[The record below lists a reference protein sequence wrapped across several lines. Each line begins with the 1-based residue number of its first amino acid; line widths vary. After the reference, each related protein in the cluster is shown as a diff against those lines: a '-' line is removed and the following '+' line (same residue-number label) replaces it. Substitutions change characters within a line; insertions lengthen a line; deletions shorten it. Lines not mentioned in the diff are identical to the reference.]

1 MILDEEE
8 RKKRYE
14 RARQLSNSI
23 NPIKSSNTTA
33 SGLNSNFNNIVLNNY
48 QGNTNEEKEYISRFQ
63 RARQLSNSINPR
75 EDVSAPSISD
85 EEREKGHQNAQRL
98 LNLMDNGKN
107 TIDDEEEDR
116 KRIRAKMDAIW
127 VDDDTSIEQPSKLN
141 QATPSQREA
150 VNVLINKNKP
160 TGLLTNKEKEEQKA
174 KLEQDIKN
182 ASEANSDTNIFS
194 QIGKNIENLWLG
206 TISGVKE
213 FARYLTN
220 PNHTSTQEAE
230 LSSGIENNRNIPK
243 GVSTSYKAEKKN
255 KDDQLIF
262 NAQERKTPLIKLYLD
277 KEDEQKANENI
288 LLDNENAK
296 NLNSTLDEYRNNQGE
311 LELNP
316 VQRNL
321 SNSIANDQAKI
332 ASNTNKIS
340 NPILKKTSELLPSTG
355 NSLAGAGISMINPYL
370 GMSYFIISASG
381 SYETDG
387 RNRGMSKEEA
397 RAYGSIMGFMEGA
410 TEMIGIDKFLK
421 AGSSLRKGAIREA
434 LKNYGLDMANNA
446 IQEAVIDPIDE
457 FTAGVT
463 SGKTKH
469 DYSTREGWEQLAS
482 DMVQDGIDGAL
493 SALLMNGVGASI
505 DSSRLLYNK
514 IRNNPNSITEQ
525 DIKNAYTDIQ
535 NSPDINVKEHFK
547 NSFEYQKEKLN
558 TDNNIYT
565 IVDADEQ
572 GNVNLKQAIGE
583 IIPFD
588 NTAININ
595 PVVVYDNE
603 IGYYNV
609 IDGDSGTK
617 LDTTPY
623 SSKQDAIDGFNDKIS
638 NIDKATISNI
648 NNTVVKN
655 KITLLNKSNE
665 INTNGQNVANQ
676 FYVKTSDNKVYSTED
691 LRNMNTNIQ
700 GEYTREQYNDIT
712 NTINNISDS
721 AIYNSTAA
729 NRVFDTVS
737 NNIENVEVIEQSGNR
752 YINSLNNEGRVV
764 YQQKLNNRPYTGK
777 RIKSIVN
784 TAIKNADTTNL
795 YQESN
800 TNNAQTSQEPKE
812 SNFYS
817 NLTNYAVQDIN
828 KVTEPFSKQE
838 SYSKDEM
845 AEVWNNEVSD
855 NNYDA
860 YYDSNGN
867 IERYIAIEEEGNN
880 IVVNQYDSNDNVVKS
895 EVIPSENG
903 RYKASDIQ
911 DTLNRV
917 ASLYDENRPIKGQQD
932 IEGNEVKSM
941 KKKIDNKKDT
951 KITKKIE
958 EYIAKNPNL
967 ETNINI
973 STDIVNDI
981 NIKEIKQMEAYKMAR
996 DLFSQIHKRKFQNN
1010 NTKTNIYVT
1019 NSDIKESINTTY
1031 TYTEQRKYLKEN
1043 VAIYSQL
1050 DNIIENAEL
1059 ISNTN
1064 ELKGRQNYQL
1074 WEYYAMPI
1082 NIDNNKFIVQFD
1094 TVQRE
1099 DGETHFRVERLYKIT
1114 EEGGSTTVVPT
1125 KKSATRFTVEP
1136 PSTKNS
1142 ISQNSQTVKTSTN
1155 QKNNKSMTNKTIKSL
1170 EDIKVKYKNQT
1181 DQLNI
1186 FENKDNTISINNL
1199 VVKQNLRNKGI
1210 GQNILNDIIDYA
1222 DKNGK
1227 TITLTPTSQYLT
1239 KNKLTN
1245 WYKKN
1250 GFVENKGRNMNYSI
1264 SDTMYRLP
1272 KTSTNN
1278 NIRSMKQNTNKATDS
1293 KGRTLTKQ
1301 QQEYFKDSKVRD
1313 ENGNLL
1319 VMYHGTEANVGIPEN
1334 NWFTIFDIDKAGR
1347 HGNMLGDGFYFTSDR
1362 SHAEQY
1368 AHTKG
1373 NIYET
1378 YLNIKNPLELNN
1390 FSTGELTY
1398 AIRNI
1403 NPYIEADI
1411 YKRDGTVDGYKVRR
1425 YLLDNGYDGI
1435 HSGNTY
1441 VAFNSNQIKNIT
1453 NSSPTDNQDI
1463 RYMKKSNSRNRT
1475 NITNNSK
1482 NLIAQHNTSE
1492 EKLMEALDLGALPV
1506 PSIAITKSDTPI
1518 SNYGDI
1524 TLLFNKDTINP
1535 TDRRNVAY
1543 NSDIYSTRRPQT
1555 VNSLDKAKVKAFE
1568 NSMNNKGISYGYIS
1582 QIEEYIQDNDLTR
1595 AKDTIRYELQKA
1607 NPDVTEQEI
1616 EDSFTE
1622 AIGIIKDKRILKEG
1636 VDPYTPS
1643 GNRKSIEQM
1652 SVPYTLDNIVRLM
1665 TKKSNKGSESGNFA
1679 GLPEV
1684 RANLSQ
1690 QFKNIEEMHQQE
1702 NNLVS
1707 TEEMQKIKEQLND
1720 KFYNLID
1727 EIGKYDK
1734 VERYFGSADVVA
1746 NALNETAKAKN
1757 ISKEVLENE
1766 LDFVSITNVPDKTL
1780 QKAIDFLNSLKNVP
1794 TEYFEVKPQRAVG
1807 LNEIQSAIVP
1817 KNTSKELIDKLK
1829 ENNIPITYYDTE
1841 QERSKLI
1848 ANEAENKNIRFAKK
1862 TAKPKNEEIE
1872 PGATNAQRD
1881 SAYIE
1886 QEIRKIEQSGT
1897 WDDSIPV
1904 TRMTDIRKTI
1914 EDYLGMGVKKGHFRQ
1929 QAYAIYKG
1937 NRDVIRSKELKD
1949 IDSIL
1954 HEAGHALDIGKR
1966 INLNKEGISN
1976 ELLKAVNNYGGYEA
1990 ETRDV
1995 QLEEGFAEVI
2005 REYTIVPNQARI
2017 DYPQTVS
2024 VIEGIRQ
2031 TDKDFNKFITDVQQQ
2046 TYNYIHQN
2054 PENRVL
2060 SNQSIGE
2067 RTDQTK
2073 LTPAK
2078 IQQEVMRNIYDK
2090 DWALKSAVNE
2100 MQKIN
2105 GKTTN
2110 DLKASENAY
2119 YLTRLSSG
2127 IGDKIVS
2134 MLSKGY
2140 IDENGNKL
2148 MPGLESLG
2156 EILGNNEQRFNDLRA
2171 YLVAQRDLEYK
2182 AKTLKT
2188 GIRTMDSKA
2197 VVEQFKNDTQIQE
2210 AAKLVYD
2217 TLDGV
2222 MQYAVNNGLI
2232 DQEAANDLK
2241 ESNAF
2246 YVPMQRVLEKNK
2258 NNVGRRGAVSDI
2270 IKARTGSELDVKDV
2284 LENIV
2289 ANSANIIQQVENN
2302 NILRALYNQGEQAGM
2317 TGRIYDVIDT
2327 PMVKI
2332 GTAKLSTWERELR
2345 NQGVDTTELDLEKT
2359 IDLFAPNNKV
2369 DTNNLITSFINT
2381 DGKRV
2386 YLQFNDEVLFNSLMN
2401 MDKKFMS
2408 AVLNINRKIN
2418 MPLRYGATM
2427 ANIGFAIPNM
2437 ISDTAQAAIFSEAG
2451 FIPVV
2456 DNVIGIMDIL
2466 SAQNKT
2472 ARNFFNKVVPG
2483 YADRIN
2489 TLYAIYEQTGSTSST
2504 RMSQYREVT
2513 QNLMKDVYGTKNSEV
2528 LGIKEKYK
2536 PLKRLLDIMTYIPEL
2551 SEQSTR
2557 FRVFEKNLD
2566 LYRSKGMAETDA
2578 RIQAAL
2584 QSRDATQ
2591 DFGRTGNITREINQ
2605 LIPFSAARVGSAYTF
2620 AEKIKANPKRVATR
2634 MAVLMAIS
2642 MVVKAIG
2649 YDDDEI
2655 EELNQRKKDDNF
2667 VLKIGDQ
2674 IVTIKK
2680 PQGILRSIINLGE
2693 YVQDL
2698 FTGHIEEGKEGERL
2712 TEWVT
2717 NAIMDNMP
2725 ADSVTGLVPNMIA
2738 PVVENAI
2745 NKDLYYNSDIV
2756 KSYDLELPDSEQYY
2770 DYNSQLAIWLGQ
2782 IFNYSP
2788 AKIDNLISG
2797 YFAGLGTS
2805 VTNVIDWIAGKTGIT
2820 TEQPDMGAEDNAV
2833 GKRFIV
2839 NVNSNSQSVDEIY
2852 DLKTELKKKENGGTI
2867 TEEEQQQLETI
2878 TEAINEMSKLNKQIK
2893 EIKKDLTM
2901 SGKEKADQIKI
2912 LQQQKTDTARQALGK
2927 DLLYSENAEAIES
2940 TKFYPSRDTL
2950 SQNKRTLTM
2959 TSEMKKEYEQVASE
2973 YYQKYEK
2980 QGLYSDEKLEQI
2992 KEKAKDYAKS
3002 YMMKKYKSELVKSE

>member
-1 MILDEEE
+1 MFDDEKE
-8 RKKRYE
+8 RKKRE
-14 RARQLSNSI
+14 EEARAIINSGGIGEAINTVNYANATNTRINVQNDEEQAFIDRVNEANSI
-23 NPIKSSNTTA
+23 I
-33 SGLNSNFNNIVLNNY
+33 
-48 QGNTNEEKEYISRFQ
+48 
-63 RARQLSNSINPR
+63 NSINPR
-75 EDVSAPSISD
+75 QNISAPQEPS
-85 EEREKGHQNAQRL
+85 EEDRLKSAQNAQNL
-98 LNLMDNGKN
+98 VSLMDRNIEKTPIVNNDLSGKETN
-107 TIDDEEEDR
+107 TKNTQAIKEELDKQIAATKTQNVTANNNKKNTSIVNKDTNVSLVSNLVENTKEITPTYQKALTEANQKNDDIKEGGLEKFEAMIDTFFDNVVGGVKQTVSGLANLVTTGAALGIRGLEGTAKIFGLEEAGNALNSAYNKVVDTGSNINETANYERTVNSLIEDDTTKTLGDVTNVISNMGASSLIGLAIPAGISGTAVQGLSVAGNSAQEVLDENEDNIGQATLTGLAKGYTSYFTERMFDANILTKGMKKTSIQNSVDKLISSKLNSKLGKEIANRTVGILGENAEELVEDNVDNLIDKLINNKDMPGFKEWWNNTTETAKVTTISTLIMSLLGMGGESFHDKEVDIEADYWIDQAQQFIEQEDMAIHFNPSEVKTIDDTKDFYITRFTPEGEIANIVPTRGKTIANPNENLNVKPAIVRDNYTNLYTVIDEDTGIVLDSTPYTTTIEAESGFDEKVNKLSDLQVRDINQKVNNANYMVTNEFTRIIDQAREELSQ
-116 KRIRAKMDAIW
+116 M
-127 VDDDTSIEQPSKLN
+127 
-141 QATPSQREA
+141 TPSDYGIR
-150 VNVLINKNKP
+150 NTDIN
-160 TGLLTNKEKEEQKA
+160 Q
-174 KLEQDIKN
+174 
-182 ASEANSDTNIFS
+182 NS
-194 QIGKNIENLWLG
+194 NIE
-206 TISGVKE
+206 E
-213 FARYLTN
+213 
-220 PNHTSTQEAE
+220 TQ
-230 LSSGIENNRNIPK
+230 
-243 GVSTSYKAEKKN
+243 
-255 KDDQLIF
+255 
-262 NAQERKTPLIKLYLD
+262 
-277 KEDEQKANENI
+277 
-288 LLDNENAK
+288 
-296 NLNSTLDEYRNNQGE
+296 
-311 LELNP
+311 
-316 VQRNL
+316 
-321 SNSIANDQAKI
+321 
-332 ASNTNKIS
+332 
-340 NPILKKTSELLPSTG
+340 
-355 NSLAGAGISMINPYL
+355 
-370 GMSYFIISASG
+370 
-381 SYETDG
+381 
-387 RNRGMSKEEA
+387 
-397 RAYGSIMGFMEGA
+397 
-410 TEMIGIDKFLK
+410 
-421 AGSSLRKGAIREA
+421 
-434 LKNYGLDMANNA
+434 
-446 IQEAVIDPIDE
+446 
-457 FTAGVT
+457 
-463 SGKTKH
+463 
-469 DYSTREGWEQLAS
+469 
-482 DMVQDGIDGAL
+482 
-493 SALLMNGVGASI
+493 
-505 DSSRLLYNK
+505 
-514 IRNNPNSITEQ
+514 
-525 DIKNAYTDIQ
+525 
-535 NSPDINVKEHFK
+535 
-547 NSFEYQKEKLN
+547 
-558 TDNNIYT
+558 
-565 IVDADEQ
+565 
-572 GNVNLKQAIGE
+572 
-583 IIPFD
+583 
-588 NTAININ
+588 
-595 PVVVYDNE
+595 
-603 IGYYNV
+603 
-609 IDGDSGTK
+609 
-617 LDTTPY
+617 
-623 SSKQDAIDGFNDKIS
+623 
-638 NIDKATISNI
+638 
-648 NNTVVKN
+648 
-655 KITLLNKSNE
+655 
-665 INTNGQNVANQ
+665 
-676 FYVKTSDNKVYSTED
+676 NKV
-691 LRNMNTNIQ
+691 NTL
-700 GEYTREQYNDIT
+700 TR
-712 NTINNISDS
+712 TINNISDKT
-721 AIYNSTAA
+721 IYSQSQTDTLL
-729 NRVFDTVS
+729 DTVS
-737 NNIENVEVIEQSGNR
+737 NNIDNIEYVKEDNGGGILYSFDNDRNITDQQEIKGKVYSGR
-752 YINSLNNEGRVV
+752 
-764 YQQKLNNRPYTGK
+764 K
-777 RIKSIVN
+777 IKNIVN
-784 TAIKNADTTNL
+784 TAIQKADMTYLNTDNNTQTTNAT
-795 YQESN
+795 QNSSEPN
-800 TNNAQTSQEPKE
+800 TS
-812 SNFYS
+812 SFYS
-817 NLTNYAVQDIN
+817 NETNYAVQDIK
-828 KVTEPFSKQE
+828 KVTEPFNKQE
-838 SYSKDEM
+838 SYGKDEM
-845 AEVWNNEVSD
+845 AEVWNEEVSD

-867 IERYIAIEEEGNN
+867 IERYIAIEEDGNN
-880 IVVNQYDSNDNVVKS
+880 IVINQYDNNDNVVKS

-911 DTLNRV
+911 DTINRV
-917 ASLYDENRPIKGQQD
+917 ASLYDENRPIKGQRD

-981 NIKEIKQMEAYKMAR
+981 NIKEIKQMEAYKMAK
-996 DLFSQIHKRKFQNN
+996 DLFGQVHKRKFQNN

-1043 VAIYSQL
+1043 IAIYSQL

-1142 ISQNSQTVKTSTN
+1142 ISQNNQTVKTSTN
-1155 QKNNKSMTNKTIKSL
+1155 PKTNKSQINTTIKSL
-1170 EDIKVKYKNQT
+1170 EDIKTKYKNQT

-1186 FENKDNTISINNL
+1186 FENKDNTISINNM
-1199 VVKQNLRNKGI
+1199 VVKQNLRRKGI
-1210 GQNILNDIIDYA
+1210 GQSILNDIIDYA

-1227 TITLTPTSQYLT
+1227 TITLTPTSQYMTKDRLT
-1239 KNKLTN
+1239 K

-1250 GFVENKGRNMNYSI
+1250 GFVENKGRNTDFSI

-1272 KTSTNN
+1272 KNN
-1278 NIRSMKQNTNKATDS
+1278 TQNN
-1293 KGRTLTKQ
+1293 Q
-1301 QQEYFKDSKVRD
+1301 NVKDDGVR
-1313 ENGNLL
+1313 
-1319 VMYHGTEANVGIPEN
+1319 A
-1334 NWFTIFDIDKAGR
+1334 
-1347 HGNMLGDGFYFTSDR
+1347 
-1362 SHAEQY
+1362 
-1368 AHTKG
+1368 
-1373 NIYET
+1373 
-1378 YLNIKNPLELNN
+1378 
-1390 FSTGELTY
+1390 
-1398 AIRNI
+1398 
-1403 NPYIEADI
+1403 
-1411 YKRDGTVDGYKVRR
+1411 
-1425 YLLDNGYDGI
+1425 
-1435 HSGNTY
+1435 
-1441 VAFNSNQIKNIT
+1441 
-1453 NSSPTDNQDI
+1453 
-1463 RYMKKSNSRNRT
+1463 MKKNTSRNKT
-1475 NITNNSK
+1475 NTTNNSK
-1482 NLIAQHNTSE
+1482 DLIAQHNTSE

-1524 TLLFNKDTINP
+1524 TLLFSKDTINP

-1555 VNSLDKAKVKAFE
+1555 VNSLDKNKVKTFE
-1568 NSMNNKGISYGYIS
+1568 KSMNDKGISYGYIS
-1582 QIEEYIQDNDLTR
+1582 QIEEYIQDNDFTR

-1607 NPDVTEQEI
+1607 NPDITEQEI

-1622 AIGIIKDKRILKEG
+1622 AIEIIKDKRILKEG
-1636 VDPYTPS
+1636 IDPYTSS
-1643 GNRKSIEQM
+1643 GNRKTIEQM

-1665 TKKSNKGSESGNFA
+1665 TKKSNKGSESKNFA

-1707 TEEMQKIKEQLND
+1707 TEEMQKVKEQLND
-1720 KFYNLID
+1720 EFYNLID

-1734 VERYFGSADVVA
+1734 VERYFGSTDTVA

-1766 LDFVSITNVPDKTL
+1766 LDFVSITNIPDKIL
-1780 QKAIDFLNSLKNVP
+1780 QKAVDFLNSLKNVP

-1807 LNEIQSAIVP
+1807 LNEIQSAVIP

-1829 ENNIPITYYDTE
+1829 ENNIPITYYDTQ
-1841 QERSKLI
+1841 QERNKI
-1848 ANEAENKNIRFAKK
+1848 ITNETEDKNIRFAKK
-1862 TAKPKNEEIE
+1862 TAK
-1872 PGATNAQRD
+1872 ATNTDNTGLRNAEREG
-1881 SAYIE
+1881 SYIE
-1886 QEIRKIEQSGT
+1886 QEIQKVEATGN

-1904 TRMTDIRKTI
+1904 TKMTDIRKTI
-1914 EDYLGMGVKKGHFRQ
+1914 EDYLGIGVQKGRFRQ
-1929 QAYAIYKG
+1929 QAYGIYKG
-1937 NRDVIRSKELKD
+1937 NRDVIRTKELKD
-1949 IDSIL
+1949 MDTIL
-1954 HEAGHALDIGKR
+1954 HETGHALDIGKR
-1966 INLNKEGISN
+1966 IKLNKEAISD

-1990 ETRDV
+1990 ETRQV

-2005 REYTIVPNQARI
+2005 REYTIIPEQARL
-2017 DYPQTVS
+2017 DYPQTVA
-2024 VIEGIRQ
+2024 VLEGMRQ
-2031 TDKDFNKFITDVQQQ
+2031 EDKDFNKFITDVQQQ
-2046 TYNYIHQN
+2046 TYDYIHQN
-2054 PENRVL
+2054 PRNRTL
-2060 SNQSIGE
+2060 SNVSIGE

-2100 MQKIN
+2100 MQKVN
-2105 GKTTN
+2105 GKTTK

-2127 IGDKIVS
+2127 IGDKVVS

-2148 MPGLESLG
+2148 MPGLDKLG
-2156 EILGNNEQRFNDLRA
+2156 EILGNDASRFDDLRA

-2210 AAKLVYD
+2210 ASKLVYD

-2222 MQYAVNNGLI
+2222 MQYATNNGLI
-2232 DQEAANDLK
+2232 EQETANRLR

-2246 YVPMQRVLEKNK
+2246 YVPMQRVLEGNK
-2258 NNVGRRGAVSDI
+2258 NNVGRRGAVADI

-2302 NILRALYNQGEQAGM
+2302 NILKALYKQGEQAGM
-2317 TGRIYDVIDT
+2317 TGKIYDVIDA

-2332 GTAKLSTWERELR
+2332 GTAKLSTWERELK
-2345 NQGVDTTELDLEKT
+2345 NQGVDTSKLDLEKT

-2369 DTNNLITSFINT
+2369 DTNNLITSFIN
-2381 DGKRV
+2381 DNGKRV
-2386 YLQFNDEVLFNSLMN
+2386 YLQFNDEILFNSLMN

-2408 AVLNINRKIN
+2408 AVLNINRKLN

-2466 SAQNKT
+2466 SVQNKS

-2489 TLYAIYEQTGSTSST
+2489 TLYALYEQTGATSAT
-2504 RMSQYREVT
+2504 RMSQYRERT
-2513 QNLMKDVYGTKNSEV
+2513 QSLMKDVYGTKNSEV

-2557 FRVFEKNLD
+2557 FRVFEKNLEY
-2566 LYRSKGMAETDA
+2566 YRRNGMAETDA

-2591 DFGRTGNITREINQ
+2591 DFGRTGNVTREINQ

-2620 AEKIKANPKRVATR
+2620 AEKVRANPKRVASR

-2642 MVVKAIG
+2642 MAIKAIG

-2655 EELNQRKKDDNF
+2655 EELNQRKKNDNF

-2680 PQGILRSIINLGE
+2680 PQGILRSILNLGE
-2693 YVQDL
+2693 YIQDL

-2712 TEWVT
+2712 SELIQSAV
-2717 NAIMDNMP
+2717 MDNMP

-2805 VTNVIDWIAGKTGIT
+2805 ITDIMDYAFGKLGIT
-2820 TEQPDMGAEDNAV
+2820 AEQPEMGAEDNAV
-2833 GKRFIV
+2833 GKRFFV

-2852 DLKTELKKKENGGTI
+2852 DLKTDLTKKKNGGTI
-2867 TEEEQQQLETI
+2867 TEEEQQQLDTI
-2878 TEAINEMSKLNKQIK
+2878 TEAISEMSKLNKQIK
-2893 EIKKDLTM
+2893 EIKKDLTK
-2901 SGKEKADQIKI
+2901 SGEQKADEIKL

-2927 DLLYSENAEAIES
+2927 ELLYSENQEKIES
-2940 TKFYPSRDTL
+2940 TKLYPSRDTL
-2950 SQNKRTLTM
+2950 SKNNRTLTM
-2959 TSEMKKEYEQVASE
+2959 TPEMKKEYEEVANE
-2973 YYQKYEK
+2973 YYNKYAR

-2992 KEKAKDYAKS
+2992 QEKAKDYAKN
-3002 YMMKKYKSELVKSE
+3002 YMMKKYKDELTK

>member
-1 MILDEEE
+1 MFNDEEE
-8 RKKRYE
+8 RKKREEEAKSIINSVTIGDAINTVNYANATNTKINVRNE
-14 RARQLSNSI
+14 QEQSLIDRINEANSI
-23 NPIKSSNTTA
+23 I
-33 SGLNSNFNNIVLNNY
+33 
-48 QGNTNEEKEYISRFQ
+48 
-63 RARQLSNSINPR
+63 NSINPR
-75 EDVSAPSISD
+75 ENIPAPQEPSEEDRIKSI
-85 EEREKGHQNAQRL
+85 QNAQNL
-98 LNLMDNGKN
+98 IDLMDRNTEETSMVGNDLSEKSTNQRNTQITKEELDKQIAATKTQNVTANNNQKNTSIINKNTNISIVSNPVDNTKEITPTYQKALTEAKQKNEDIQEGGLEKFEAMLDTFFDNVVGGAKQTVSGLVNLVTTGAGLGIRGLEGAAKIFGLEEAGNALNSTYNKIIDTGSNINETANYERTVNSLIEDNATKTLGDVTNVISNMGTSTLIGLALPVGVSGTAVQGLSVAGNSAQEVLDENKDNIGRATITGLAKGYTSYLTERMFDANILTKGMKKTSVQKAVDRLISNKLNSDLGKEIANRTVGILGENAEELVEDNVDNLIDKMINDKEMPGFKEWWENTTETAKITTISTLIMSLLGMGGESFHNKEVDIEADYWIDQAQQFIEQEDMAIHYNLGERKGLYDTKEFYITRFTPQGEIANIVPTRGKEIVSTSNKLNVKPAIVMDNITDMYTVIDENTGVVLDSTPYSTTVEAENGYNEKVNKLSDLQVRDINQKINNASYMVNNKFSSIIQQAKTELNQSTKTNFENINNNENVENSIKKQQNNINTLIN
-107 TIDDEEEDR
+107 TID
-116 KRIRAKMDAIW
+116 
-127 VDDDTSIEQPSKLN
+127 
-141 QATPSQREA
+141 
-150 VNVLINKNKP
+150 
-160 TGLLTNKEKEEQKA
+160 
-174 KLEQDIKN
+174 
-182 ASEANSDTNIFS
+182 
-194 QIGKNIENLWLG
+194 
-206 TISGVKE
+206 
-213 FARYLTN
+213 
-220 PNHTSTQEAE
+220 
-230 LSSGIENNRNIPK
+230 
-243 GVSTSYKAEKKN
+243 
-255 KDDQLIF
+255 
-262 NAQERKTPLIKLYLD
+262 
-277 KEDEQKANENI
+277 
-288 LLDNENAK
+288 
-296 NLNSTLDEYRNNQGE
+296 
-311 LELNP
+311 
-316 VQRNL
+316 
-321 SNSIANDQAKI
+321 
-332 ASNTNKIS
+332 KIS
-340 NPILKKTSELLPSTG
+340 NKRIYKKDDTTTLLDTVSNNVKNIDFVPEDKGVGTLYSYDNEGNITKEQRLNNKFYTG
-355 NSLAGAGISMINPYL
+355 
-370 GMSYFIISASG
+370 
-381 SYETDG
+381 
-387 RNRGMSKEEA
+387 R
-397 RAYGSIMGFMEGA
+397 SI
-410 TEMIGIDKFLK
+410 
-421 AGSSLRKGAIREA
+421 
-434 LKNYGLDMANNA
+434 KNIVNTA
-446 IQEAVIDPIDE
+446 IQ
-457 FTAGVT
+457 
-463 SGKTKH
+463 
-469 DYSTREGWEQLAS
+469 
-482 DMVQDGIDGAL
+482 
-493 SALLMNGVGASI
+493 
-505 DSSRLLYNK
+505 
-514 IRNNPNSITEQ
+514 
-525 DIKNAYTDIQ
+525 NADTTY
-535 NSPDINVKEHFK
+535 
-547 NSFEYQKEKLN
+547 LN
-558 TDNNIYT
+558 TDNNT
-565 IVDADEQ
+565 Q
-572 GNVNLKQAIGE
+572 
-583 IIPFD
+583 
-588 NTAININ
+588 T
-595 PVVVYDNE
+595 
-603 IGYYNV
+603 
-609 IDGDSGTK
+609 
-617 LDTTPY
+617 
-623 SSKQDAIDGFNDKIS
+623 
-638 NIDKATISNI
+638 
-648 NNTVVKN
+648 
-655 KITLLNKSNE
+655 
-665 INTNGQNVANQ
+665 
-676 FYVKTSDNKVYSTED
+676 
-691 LRNMNTNIQ
+691 TNIPQ
-700 GEYTREQYNDIT
+700 SSSEP
-712 NTINNISDS
+712 NT
-721 AIYNSTAA
+721 
-729 NRVFDTVS
+729 
-737 NNIENVEVIEQSGNR
+737 
-752 YINSLNNEGRVV
+752 
-764 YQQKLNNRPYTGK
+764 
-777 RIKSIVN
+777 
-784 TAIKNADTTNL
+784 
-795 YQESN
+795 
-800 TNNAQTSQEPKE
+800 

-817 NLTNYAVQDIN
+817 NQGNNYTNNTGYAVQDIQ
-828 KVTEPFSKQE
+828 KVTEPFDNQE
-838 SYSKDEM
+838 SYSRDDM
-845 AEVWNNEVSD
+845 VDIWNNQVSN

-867 IERYIAIEEEGNN
+867 IERYIAIEEEGKN
-880 IVVNQYDSNDNVVKS
+880 IVVNQYDNNDNVVKS

-911 DTLNRV
+911 DTISKV
-917 ASLYDENRPIKGQQD
+917 ASLYDENRPIKGQRD

-941 KKKIDNKKDT
+941 KKKI
-951 KITKKIE
+951 
-958 EYIAKNPNL
+958 
-967 ETNINI
+967 
-973 STDIVNDI
+973 
-981 NIKEIKQMEAYKMAR
+981 
-996 DLFSQIHKRKFQNN
+996 
-1010 NTKTNIYVT
+1010 
-1019 NSDIKESINTTY
+1019 
-1031 TYTEQRKYLKEN
+1031 
-1043 VAIYSQL
+1043 
-1050 DNIIENAEL
+1050 
-1059 ISNTN
+1059 
-1064 ELKGRQNYQL
+1064 
-1074 WEYYAMPI
+1074 
-1082 NIDNNKFIVQFD
+1082 
-1094 TVQRE
+1094 
-1099 DGETHFRVERLYKIT
+1099 VE
-1114 EEGGSTTVVPT
+1114 GDSTTVVPT

-1136 PSTKNS
+1136 ASTKNS
-1142 ISQNSQTVKTSTN
+1142 IQQNSKTVKNTAI
-1155 QKNNKSMTNKTIKSL
+1155 NKSMQNNTQDQKKIQKELHKRIQNAILSKNSKGRTYLGDVSEKVANKIKQLLGFEISDRRHVLADNDIRHMIKQHGNPTL
-1170 EDIKVKYKNQT
+1170 EKQKGQIAITTKDIEKIP
-1181 DQLNI
+1181 DI
-1186 FENKDNTISINNL
+1186 INNYDRL
-1199 VVKQNLRNKGI
+1199 VQGNN
-1210 GQNILNDIIDYA
+1210 NTE
-1222 DKNGK
+1222 GK
-1227 TITLTPTSQYLT
+1227 TIRYIKKYSDNISYVVEVVPAKGNVLKIKTMWKKPVRVTNSKNTPSLTSKTEPGLGTST
-1239 KNKLTN
+1239 SNN
-1245 WYKKN
+1245 
-1250 GFVENKGRNMNYSI
+1250 SI
-1264 SDTMYRLP
+1264 SQNNQNVKDNGIRAM
-1272 KTSTNN
+1272 KNTSA
-1278 NIRSMKQNTNKATDS
+1278 KVTDS
-1293 KGRTLTKQ
+1293 QGRTLTKQ

-1319 VMYHGTEANVGIPEN
+1319 VMYHGTEANVGLADDY
-1334 NWFTIFDIDKAGR
+1334 WFTIFDIDRAGS
-1347 HGNMLGDGFYFTSDR
+1347 HGSMLGDGFYFTSDR

-1373 NIYET
+1373 HIYET

-1506 PSIAITKSDTPI
+1506 PSIAITKSDMPI
-1518 SNYGDI
+1518 SNYGNI

-1535 TDRRNVAY
+1535 TDRRNIAY

-1555 VNSLDKAKVKAFE
+1555 VNSLDKNKVKTFE

-1582 QIEEYIQDNDLTR
+1582 QIEEYIQDNDFTR

-1616 EDSFTE
+1616 ENSFAKAMET
-1622 AIGIIKDKRILKEG
+1622 IKDKRILRED

-1643 GNRKSIEQM
+1643 GNRRTIEQM

-1665 TKKSNKGSESGNFA
+1665 TKKSNKGSESNNFA

-1707 TEEMQKIKEQLND
+1707 TEEMQKAKEQLND
-1720 KFYNLID
+1720 EFYNLID

-1734 VERYFGSADVVA
+1734 VERYFGSTDTVA

-1829 ENNIPITYYDTE
+1829 ENNIPITYYDTQ
-1841 QERSKLI
+1841 QERNKII
-1848 ANEAENKNIRFAKK
+1848 ANETENKNIRFAKK
-1862 TAKPKNEEIE
+1862 TAKTPKVEGEILE
-1872 PGATNAQRD
+1872 PGQTNAQRE
-1881 SAYIE
+1881 SNYIE
-1886 QEIRKIEQSGT
+1886 QEIRKIEESGN

-1914 EDYLGMGVKKGHFRQ
+1914 ENYLGLGVQKGHFRQ
-1929 QAYAIYKG
+1929 QAYGIYKG
-1937 NRDVIRSKELKD
+1937 NRDVIRTKELKD
-1949 IDSIL
+1949 IDTIL
-1954 HEAGHALDIGKR
+1954 HETGHALDIGKR
-1966 INLNKEGISN
+1966 INLNKEAISD
-1976 ELLKAVNNYGGYEA
+1976 ELLKAASNYGGYEA
-1990 ETRDV
+1990 ETREV

-2017 DYPQTVS
+2017 DYPQTVA
-2024 VIEGIRQ
+2024 ILEGIRQ
-2031 TDKDFNKFITDVQQQ
+2031 TDKEFNKFITDVQQQ

-2054 PENRVL
+2054 PRNRTL
-2060 SNQSIGE
+2060 SNVSIGE

-2105 GKTTN
+2105 GKSTR

-2127 IGDKIVS
+2127 IGDKVIS

-2140 IDENGNKL
+2140 IDENGTKL
-2148 MPGLESLG
+2148 MPGLEQLG

-2210 AAKLVYD
+2210 ASKLVYD

-2232 DQEAANDLK
+2232 DQETADSLR

-2246 YVPMQRVLEKNK
+2246 YVPMQRVLESNK
-2258 NNVGRRGAVSDI
+2258 NNVGRRGAVADV
-2270 IKARTGSELDVKDV
+2270 IKSRTGSELDVKDV

-2302 NILRALYNQGEQAGM
+2302 NILKALYKQGEQAGM
-2317 TGRIYDVIDT
+2317 TGKIYDVIDA

-2332 GTAKLSTWERELR
+2332 GTAKLSTWERELK
-2345 NQGVDTTELDLEKT
+2345 NQGVDTSKLDLEKT

-2369 DTNNLITSFINT
+2369 DTNNLITSFIN
-2381 DGKRV
+2381 DNGKRV
-2386 YLQFNDEVLFNSLMN
+2386 YLQFNDEILFNSLMN

-2408 AVLNINRKIN
+2408 AVLNINRKLN

-2466 SAQNKT
+2466 SVQNKS

-2489 TLYAIYEQTGSTSST
+2489 TLYALYEQTGATSAT
-2504 RMSQYREVT
+2504 RMSQYRERT
-2513 QNLMKDVYGTKNSEV
+2513 QSLMKDVYGTKNSEV

-2557 FRVFEKNLD
+2557 FRVFEKNLEY
-2566 LYRSKGMAETDA
+2566 YRRNGMAETDA
-2578 RIQAAL
+2578 RIRAAL

-2591 DFGRTGNITREINQ
+2591 DFGRTGNVTREINQ

-2620 AEKIKANPKRVATR
+2620 AEKVRANPKRVASR

-2642 MVVKAIG
+2642 MAIKAIG
-2649 YDDDEI
+2649 YDDEEI
-2655 EELNQRKKDDNF
+2655 EELNQRKKNDNF

-2680 PQGILRSIINLGE
+2680 PQGILRSILNLGE
-2693 YVQDL
+2693 YIQDL

-2712 TEWVT
+2712 AELVQS
-2717 NAIMDNMP
+2717 AIMDNMP

-2805 VTNVIDWIAGKTGIT
+2805 ITDIMDYAFSKLGIT
-2820 TEQPDMGAEDNAV
+2820 AEQPEMGAEDNAV
-2833 GKRFIV
+2833 GKRFFV

-2852 DLKTELKKKENGGTI
+2852 DLKTDLTKKKNGGTI
-2867 TEEEQQQLETI
+2867 TEEEQQQLDTI
-2878 TEAINEMSKLNKQIK
+2878 TEAISEISKLNKQIK
-2893 EIKKDLTM
+2893 EIKKDLTK
-2901 SGKEKADQIKI
+2901 SGEQKADEIKL

-2927 DLLYSENAEAIES
+2927 ELLYSENQEKIES
-2940 TKFYPSRDTL
+2940 TKLYPSRDTL
-2950 SQNKRTLTM
+2950 SQNNRTLTM
-2959 TSEMKKEYEQVASE
+2959 TPEMKKEYEEVANE
-2973 YYQKYEK
+2973 YYNKYAR

-2992 KEKAKDYAKS
+2992 QEKAKDYAKN
-3002 YMMKKYKSELVKSE
+3002 YMMKKYKSELIK

>member
-1 MILDEEE
+1 MALDEEE
-8 RKKRYE
+8 RKRRYE

-23 NPIKSSNTTA
+23 NPSKTSSNTTG
-33 SGLNSNFNNIVLNNY
+33 GLNSNFNTIVLYNY
-48 QGNTNEEKEYISRFQ
+48 QGNTDEEREYVSRFQ

-75 EDVSAPSISD
+75 QNVPAPSSTD
-85 EEREKGHQNAQRL
+85 EEIEQGHKNVQGLLSLMDKNTQQDINSNNIQQEESNPNANSRFRINNTKSKEEVDKQIQQASSQNVQPNTNNENNNSIVDNDIKIGLASEQETQNAQEL
-98 LNLMDNGKN
+98 TQTD
-107 TIDDEEEDR
+107 
-116 KRIRAKMDAIW
+116 
-127 VDDDTSIEQPSKLN
+127 IE
-141 QATPSQREA
+141 AM
-150 VNVLINKNKP
+150 
-160 TGLLTNKEKEEQKA
+160 
-174 KLEQDIKN
+174 
-182 ASEANSDTNIFS
+182 SEAN
-194 QIGKNIENLWLG
+194 
-206 TISGVKE
+206 
-213 FARYLTN
+213 
-220 PNHTSTQEAE
+220 
-230 LSSGIENNRNIPK
+230 
-243 GVSTSYKAEKKN
+243 
-255 KDDQLIF
+255 
-262 NAQERKTPLIKLYLD
+262 RK
-277 KEDEQKANENI
+277 NENI
-288 LLDNENAK
+288 EKGGLAKFEEIVDTFFDNIIGGVKQTVSGLANVVTTGAALGLRGLEGAAGILGLEDASKSLNKAYNSTVEAGSNVNEIANYERTVNSQIDDDLTRTVGDVTNVISNMVSSQVIGYALPSNVPGVVIQGLSVGGNSAQEVLDENKDNIGQATLTGLAKGYTSYLTEKMFDANILTRGMKKEKKSIQNAVDKLISDKINSQFGKEAANRVVGILGENAEELVEDNIDNIIDNIINK
-296 NLNSTLDEYRNNQGE
+296 KDTPEAFSEEWWANTSETAKITTISTIVMSLLGLGGESFHEKEVDMEANYWIDQAQQFIEQEDMAIHFNPSEVKTMEDTKDFYITRFTPEGEIANVVATRGKTIANPNQ
-311 LELNP
+311 ELNVKP
-316 VQRNL
+316 AIVKDN
-321 SNSIANDQAKI
+321 I
-332 ASNTNKIS
+332 
-340 NPILKKTSELLPSTG
+340 TS
-355 NSLAGAGISMINPYL
+355 M
-370 GMSYFIISASG
+370 
-381 SYETDG
+381 
-387 RNRGMSKEEA
+387 
-397 RAYGSIMGFMEGA
+397 
-410 TEMIGIDKFLK
+410 
-421 AGSSLRKGAIREA
+421 
-434 LKNYGLDMANNA
+434 
-446 IQEAVIDPIDE
+446 
-457 FTAGVT
+457 
-463 SGKTKH
+463 
-469 DYSTREGWEQLAS
+469 
-482 DMVQDGIDGAL
+482 
-493 SALLMNGVGASI
+493 
-505 DSSRLLYNK
+505 
-514 IRNNPNSITEQ
+514 
-525 DIKNAYTDIQ
+525 
-535 NSPDINVKEHFK
+535 
-547 NSFEYQKEKLN
+547 
-558 TDNNIYT
+558 
-565 IVDADEQ
+565 
-572 GNVNLKQAIGE
+572 
-583 IIPFD
+583 
-588 NTAININ
+588 
-595 PVVVYDNE
+595 
-603 IGYYNV
+603 YNV
-609 IDGDSGTK
+609 IDEDTGVVLDS
-617 LDTTPY
+617 TPY
-623 SSKQDAIDGFNDKIS
+623 STTMEAESGFDEKVNKLSDIQIKDI
-638 NIDKATISNI
+638 NQKIDKASYTVTNQFARVIDEARNELAQMTPVDYGVNTRQNTQENQEQERQNFENI
-648 NNTVVKN
+648 NKTINQISDKSVYNRTAVDD
-655 KITLLNKSNE
+655 LLN
-665 INTNGQNVANQ
+665 
-676 FYVKTSDNKVYSTED
+676 
-691 LRNMNTNIQ
+691 
-700 GEYTREQYNDIT
+700 
-712 NTINNISDS
+712 
-721 AIYNSTAA
+721 
-729 NRVFDTVS
+729 TVS
-737 NNIENVEVIEQSGNR
+737 NNINNVEYVQEDNGGGILYSFD
-752 YINSLNNEGRVV
+752 
-764 YQQKLNNRPYTGK
+764 NNRNITGQQNINGKVYSGK

-784 TAIKNADTTNL
+784 TAIQNADTTSL
-795 YQESN
+795 YQEAN
-800 TNNAQTSQEPKE
+800 TNNTQTSSEQNTNV
-812 SNFYS
+812 SNS
-817 NLTNYAVQDIN
+817 NSTNYAVQDIN
-828 KVTEPFSKQE
+828 KVTEPFDNQDT
-838 SYSKDEM
+838 YSRDDM
-845 AEVWNNEVSD
+845 VDIWNNQVSN

-867 IERYIAIEEEGNN
+867 IERYIAIEEEGKN
-880 IVVNQYDSNDNVVKS
+880 IVVNQYDNNDNVVKS

-903 RYKASDIQ
+903 RYSANDIQ
-911 DTLNRV
+911 DTLSRV

-941 KKKIDNKKDT
+941 KKNNNKKSNTSIDIT
-951 KITKKIE
+951 KELHDKIKNAVNNKHSRRKTNLGTITTKAANRIEKITGIE
-958 EYIAKNPNL
+958 VNNRKQVL
-967 ETNINI
+967 L
-973 STDIVNDI
+973 DNDI
-981 NIKEIKQMEAYKMAR
+981 RHMLNQHSDKIKEAKKG
-996 DLFSQIHKRKFQNN
+996 QIAITSKDIERIPDIINN
-1010 NTKTNIYVT
+1010 YDRIVKG
-1019 NSDIKESINTTY
+1019 SINTKG
-1031 TYTEQRKYLKEN
+1031 EQSVRYIKRIN
-1043 VAIYSQL
+1043 
-1050 DNIIENAEL
+1050 
-1059 ISNTN
+1059 NT
-1064 ELKGRQNYQL
+1064 RNYVV
-1074 WEYYAMPI
+1074 EIVPK
-1082 NIDNNKFIVQFD
+1082 DNNNLIIKTMWIKPV
-1094 TVQRE
+1094 
-1099 DGETHFRVERLYKIT
+1099 RVTNGQQTPNLTSKT
-1114 EEGGSTTVVPT
+1114 KPNNGNTT
-1125 KKSATRFTVEP
+1125 S
-1136 PSTKNS
+1136 SNNS
-1142 ISQNSQTVKTSTN
+1142 IT
-1155 QKNNKSMTNKTIKSL
+1155 QKNNSVKNTVISKSMQNNK
-1170 EDIKVKYKNQT
+1170 N
-1181 DQLNI
+1181 
-1186 FENKDNTISINNL
+1186 NTSN
-1199 VVKQNLRNKGI
+1199 
-1210 GQNILNDIIDYA
+1210 
-1222 DKNGK
+1222 
-1227 TITLTPTSQYLT
+1227 T
-1239 KNKLTN
+1239 
-1245 WYKKN
+1245 
-1250 GFVENKGRNMNYSI
+1250 
-1264 SDTMYRLP
+1264 
-1272 KTSTNN
+1272 
-1278 NIRSMKQNTNKATDS
+1278 RSMKRNTNKVTDS
-1293 KGRTLTKQ
+1293 EGRTLTKQ

-1319 VMYHGTEANVGIPEN
+1319 VMYHGTEANVGIPEDF
-1334 NWFTIFDIDKAGR
+1334 WFTVFDIDKAGS
-1347 HGNMLGDGFYFTSDR
+1347 HGSMLGEGFYFTSDR

-1390 FSTGELTY
+1390 FSTGELAY

-1411 YKRDGTVDGYKVRR
+1411 YKRDGTIDGYKVRR

-1453 NSSPTDNQDI
+1453 NSSPTSNDDI
-1463 RYMKKSNSRNRT
+1463 RYMKKSNSKNK
-1475 NITNNSK
+1475 TNNSK
-1482 NLIAQHNTSE
+1482 DLIAQHNTSE

-1524 TLLFNKDTINP
+1524 TLLFSKDTINP

-1555 VNSLDKAKVKAFE
+1555 VNSLDKNKVKTFE
-1568 NSMNNKGISYGYIS
+1568 KSMNDKGISYGYIS
-1582 QIEEYIQDNDLTR
+1582 QIEEYIQDNDFTR

-1607 NPDVTEQEI
+1607 NPDITEQEI

-1622 AIGIIKDKRILKEG
+1622 AMGTIKDKRILKEG

-1643 GNRKSIEQM
+1643 GNRKTIEQM

-1665 TKKSNKGSESGNFA
+1665 TKKSNKGSESNNFA

-1702 NNLVS
+1702 SNLVS
-1707 TEEMQKIKEQLND
+1707 TEEMQKVKEQLND
-1720 KFYNLID
+1720 EFYNLID

-1734 VERYFGSADVVA
+1734 VERYFGSADTVA

-1807 LNEIQSAIVP
+1807 LNEIQSAVIP

-1829 ENNIPITYYDTE
+1829 ENNIPITYYDTQ
-1841 QERSKLI
+1841 QERNKII
-1848 ANEAENKNIRFAKK
+1848 ANETENKNIRFAKK
-1862 TAKPKNEEIE
+1862 TAKTPKIEGEILE
-1872 PGATNAQRD
+1872 PGQTNAQRE
-1881 SAYIE
+1881 SNYIE
-1886 QEIRKIEQSGT
+1886 QEIRMIEQSGN

-1914 EDYLGMGVKKGHFRQ
+1914 EDYLGIGVQKGHFRQ
-1929 QAYAIYKG
+1929 QAYGIYKG
-1937 NRDVIRSKELKD
+1937 NRDVIRTKELKD
-1949 IDSIL
+1949 MDTIL
-1954 HEAGHALDIGKR
+1954 HETGHTLDIGKR
-1966 INLNKEGISN
+1966 INLNKESIAN
-1976 ELLKAVNNYGGYEA
+1976 ELLTAVNKYGGYEA
-1990 ETRDV
+1990 ETRNV

-2024 VIEGIRQ
+2024 ILEGIRQ

-2054 PENRVL
+2054 PRNRTL
-2060 SNQSIGE
+2060 SNVSIGE

-2105 GKTTN
+2105 GKSTR

-2127 IGDKIVS
+2127 IGDKVIS

-2140 IDENGNKL
+2140 IDENGTKL
-2148 MPGLESLG
+2148 MPGLEQLG

-2210 AAKLVYD
+2210 ASKLVYD

-2232 DQEAANDLK
+2232 SQETADSLR

-2246 YVPMQRVLEKNK
+2246 YVPMQRVLEGSK

-2317 TGRIYDVIDT
+2317 TGKIYDVIDA

-2369 DTNNLITSFINT
+2369 DTNNLITSFIDTN
-2381 DGKRV
+2381 GKRV

-2408 AVLNINRKIN
+2408 AVLNINRKLN

-2437 ISDTAQAAIFSEAG
+2437 ISDTTQAAIFSEAG

-2489 TLYAIYEQTGSTSST
+2489 TLYAIYEQTGATSST
-2504 RMSQYREVT
+2504 RMSQYRETT

-2536 PLKRLLDIMTYIPEL
+2536 PLKRLLDIMTYIPEI

-2557 FRVFEKNLD
+2557 FRVFEKNIEY
-2566 LYRSKGMAETDA
+2566 YRKNGMAETDA

-2620 AEKIKANPKRVATR
+2620 AEKVKGNPKRVASR
-2634 MAVLMAIS
+2634 MAILMVISTAI
-2642 MVVKAIG
+2642 KAIG

-2667 VLKIGDQ
+2667 VLKVGDQ

-2712 TEWVT
+2712 VELVQS
-2717 NAIMDNMP
+2717 AIMDNMP

-2805 VTNVIDWIAGKTGIT
+2805 VTNVIDWIAGKVGIT
-2820 TEQPDMGAEDNAV
+2820 AEEPNMGAEDNAV
-2833 GKRFIV
+2833 GKRFFV
-2839 NVNSNSQSVDEIY
+2839 NVNSNSQSVDDVY
-2852 DLKTELKKKENGGTI
+2852 TLKTDLTKKANGGTI
-2867 TEEEQQQLETI
+2867 TPEEEKQLEAV
-2878 TEAINEMSKLNKQIK
+2878 TEATSNMAKLNKQIK
-2893 EIKKDLTM
+2893 EIKKSLTL
-2901 SGKEKADQIKI
+2901 SADEKAEQIRV
-2912 LQQQKTDTARQALGK
+2912 LQEQKTDTARQALGK
-2927 DLLYSENAEAIES
+2927 ELLYSNNEETIES

-2950 SQNKRTLTM
+2950 SQNKRTLTL
-2959 TSEMKKEYEQVASE
+2959 TSEMKKEYEEKAYE

-2980 QGLYSDEKLEQI
+2980 QGLYSEEKLEQI

-3002 YMMKKYKSELVKSE
+3002 YMMNKYKSELVRSEE

>member
-1 MILDEEE
+1 MNNLNNDEEE
-8 RKKRYE
+8 KKKRE
-14 RARQLSNSI
+14 EEARAIISSASIGKSINSI
-23 NPIKSSNTTA
+23 NYANDNNLEINVQNAHEQNFINKVNEA
-33 SGLNSNFNNIVLNNY
+33 NSI
-48 QGNTNEEKEYISRFQ
+48 I
-63 RARQLSNSINPR
+63 NSINPR
-75 EDVSAPSISD
+75 EDVPAPSVTD
-85 EEREKGHQNAQRL
+85 EEKEKGHQNAQRL
-98 LNLMDNGKN
+98 LDLMDNGKS
-107 TIDDEEEDR
+107 TVDDEEEAR

-127 VDDDTSIEQPSKLN
+127 EDDTQQQENSNL
-141 QATPSQREA
+141 ATPSQREA

-160 TGLLTNKEKEEQKA
+160 TGLLTNKEKEQQE
-174 KLEQDIKN
+174 LEKQQAIKN
-182 ASEANSDTNIFS
+182 AEEANSDTSILS

-206 TISGVKE
+206 SVSGVKE
-213 FARYLTN
+213 FVRYLTN

-230 LSSGIENNRNIPK
+230 LSSGIENNRNIPRE
-243 GVSTSYKAEKKN
+243 VSTTYRAEKN
-255 KDDQLIF
+255 QENSQMLI
-262 NAQERKTPLIKLYLD
+262 NAQEKKTPLIKLYLD
-277 KEDEQKANENI
+277 KEDEQKANDNI
-288 LLDNENAK
+288 LLDDTTAK
-296 NLNSTLDEYRNNQGE
+296 NLDSTLNEYRNNQGE
-311 LELNP
+311 IELNP
-316 VQRNL
+316 VQRTL
-321 SNSIANDQAKI
+321 ENSIAEDQTKI

-355 NSLAGAGISMINPYL
+355 NSLTGAGLSMINPYL

-397 RAYGSIMGFMEGA
+397 RAYGSIMGFAEGA
-410 TEMIGIDKFLK
+410 TEMIGIDKFIK
-421 AGSSLRKGAIREA
+421 AGSSLRKGAFREA
-434 LKNYGLDMANNA
+434 LKNYGLDMADNA
-446 IQEAVIDPIDE
+446 IQESVIDPIDE
-457 FTAGVT
+457 LAAGIT
-463 SGKTKH
+463 SGKTKN
-469 DYSTREGWEQLAS
+469 DYSTKEGWEQLGVN
-482 DMVQDGIDGAL
+482 MIQDGIDGAL
-493 SALLMNGVGASI
+493 SSLLMNGIGMSI
-505 DSSRLLYNK
+505 DSSTYLYNK
-514 IRNNPNSITEQ
+514 IRNNPNSVTEQ
-525 DIKNAYTDIQ
+525 DIKRAYTDIQ
-535 NSPDINVKEHFK
+535 NNPDINVEKHFK
-547 NSFEYQKEKLN
+547 NSFEYEKDKLLN

-565 IVDADEQ
+565 IVNTNEQ
-572 GNVNLKQAIGE
+572 GNINLVQAMGE
-583 IIPFD
+583 KIPFNNND
-588 NTAININ
+588 ININ

-603 IGYYNV
+603 PGYYNV
-609 IDGDSGTK
+609 IDGDTGTR

-623 SSKQDAIDGFNDKIS
+623 SSKQEAINSFNDKIS
-638 NIDKATISNI
+638 NVDNATINTI
-648 NNTVVKN
+648 NNSVAKTRIALVN
-655 KITLLNKSNE
+655 KARE
-665 INTNGQNVANQ
+665 IDSNGQDVANQ
-676 FYVKTSDNKVYSTED
+676 FYVRTADNQVYSTED
-691 LRNMNTNIQ
+691 LRNINTNNQ
-700 GEYTREQYNDIT
+700 REYTREQYKDIT

-867 IERYIAIEEEGNN
+867 IERYIAIEEEGKN
-880 IVVNQYDSNDNVVKS
+880 IVVNQYDNNDNIVRS
-895 EVIPSENG
+895 AVIPSENG
-903 RYKASDIQ
+903 RYNNEDIR
-911 DTLNRV
+911 DTILKVSSN
-917 ASLYDENRPIKGQQD
+917 
-932 IEGNEVKSM
+932 
-941 KKKIDNKKDT
+941 IDLSP
-951 KITKKIE
+951 
-958 EYIAKNPNL
+958 Y
-967 ETNINI
+967 
-973 STDIVNDI
+973 
-981 NIKEIKQMEAYKMAR
+981 IKEMAYNFQDDLANTLPGERYKAGDTWTGQKRATTRELADIKDETGASWSKIGEVLDDIA
-996 DLFSQIHKRKFQNN
+996 SGRKN
-1010 NTKTNIYVT
+1010 NTKLAKIIEQKLDEALSEGYTNIYEKNVLPNDEYLEQKSKVYGRNFNILT
-1019 NSDIKESINTTY
+1019 NNDYDPTEYMTDEDFRIFGMKKVNKKAKSSIPESITKELHNKIQHAISNKNSRGKTNLGIITTKTANKIEKITGIEVNNRKHILLDNDIRHMLNQHSDKIKEAKKGQIAITSKDIEKIPDIINNYDRIIKGTENTKGEQSIRYTKKYDNKRNYVVEIVPKDNNNLIIKTMWIKPIRVINSQQTPNLTSKTKPKNGNTTSSNNSIAQK
-1031 TYTEQRKYLKEN
+1031 TSN
-1043 VAIYSQL
+1043 VKNNTAISKSMQ
-1050 DNIIENAEL
+1050 
-1059 ISNTN
+1059 
-1064 ELKGRQNYQL
+1064 
-1074 WEYYAMPI
+1074 
-1082 NIDNNKFIVQFD
+1082 NNK
-1094 TVQRE
+1094 
-1099 DGETHFRVERLYKIT
+1099 
-1114 EEGGSTTVVPT
+1114 
-1125 KKSATRFTVEP
+1125 
-1136 PSTKNS
+1136 N
-1142 ISQNSQTVKTSTN
+1142 NTS
-1155 QKNNKSMTNKTIKSL
+1155 
-1170 EDIKVKYKNQT
+1170 
-1181 DQLNI
+1181 
-1186 FENKDNTISINNL
+1186 
-1199 VVKQNLRNKGI
+1199 
-1210 GQNILNDIIDYA
+1210 
-1222 DKNGK
+1222 NG
-1227 TITLTPTSQYLT
+1227 
-1239 KNKLTN
+1239 
-1245 WYKKN
+1245 
-1250 GFVENKGRNMNYSI
+1250 
-1264 SDTMYRLP
+1264 
-1272 KTSTNN
+1272 
-1278 NIRSMKQNTNKATDS
+1278 IRSMKQNANKVTDS

-1334 NWFTIFDIDKAGR
+1334 YWFTIFDIDKAGN
-1347 HGNMLGDGFYFTSDR
+1347 HGNMLGNGFYFTSDR

-1368 AHTKG
+1368 SHTKG

-1378 YLNIKNPLELNN
+1378 YLNIKNPLELAN
-1390 FSTGELTY
+1390 FSTGELVY
-1398 AIRNI
+1398 AIRYI
-1403 NPYIEADI
+1403 NPYAEADI
-1411 YKRDGTVDGYKVRR
+1411 YKRDGTIDGYKVRR
-1425 YLLDNGYDGI
+1425 YLLDNGYDGV

-1453 NSSPTDNQDI
+1453 NSSPTSNDDI
-1463 RYMKKSNSRNRT
+1463 RYMKK
-1475 NITNNSK
+1475 NNSKNQTKTNTNTK

-1492 EKLMEALDLGALPV
+1492 EKLIEALDLGALPV
-1506 PSIAITKSDTPI
+1506 PSIAITKSNTPI

-1555 VNSLDKAKVKAFE
+1555 VNSLDKSKVKTFE
-1568 NSMNNKGISYGYIS
+1568 KSMNNKGISYGYIS
-1582 QIEEYIQDNDLTR
+1582 QIEEYIQDNDFTR
-1595 AKDTIRYELQKA
+1595 AKDTIRYELQKV
-1607 NPDVTEQEI
+1607 NPDITEQEI

-1622 AIGIIKDKRILKEG
+1622 AMGIIKDKRILKEG

-2005 REYTIVPNQARI
+2005 REYTIVPNQAKI

-2557 FRVFEKNLD
+2557 FRIFEKNLD
-2566 LYRSKGMAETDA
+2566 LYRKKGMAETDA